1 MFSTTTGL
9 SRNSGND
16 GNRRT
21 ALNFRRQSLI
31 IPKVLLSLHGISI
44 RIAMY
49 KQIIRPLLFS
59 LNPETA
65 HNLTF
70 FALKALRY
78 IPLARPFVRMIYSRK
93 TPDLER
99 EVFGLKFR
107 NPVGL
112 AGGLDKNGEFY
123 NDLGNFGFS
132 FVEIGSLT
140 PEPQPGNPKPRLFRV
155 VKDRA
160 IINRMGINNK
170 GIRNAVENLKRMKPD
185 VLVAGNISKNT
196 SSINEDAAKDY
207 ESAFALLYDFVDM
220 FVLNISCP
228 NVSGLS
234 ALQDVSFLS
243 EIVDKLLNL
252 RMYFDEYRPILIKVS
267 PDISHQQLDEIID
280 YSLMSGVDGIV
291 AGNTTRSREGLTLPQ
306 EKIDEIGNGG
316 MSGAPLF
323 RKNLELVRYIHEQSR
338 GKLPIIGVGGIMSGE
353 QARQMLDAGASL
365 VEIYSGFIYE
375 GPSLVRKINKY
386 LQK

>member
-1 MFSTTTGL
+1 M
-9 SRNSGND
+9 
-16 GNRRT
+16 
-21 ALNFRRQSLI
+21 
-31 IPKVLLSLHGISI
+31 HGISI

-123 NDLGNFGFS
+123 NDLGNFGFG